1 MNIIA
6 RHIRR
11 SFALRLSLMIVAI
24 ATVVFIVAIGEL
36 FHRSRTATREAAIAQ
51 ASQVL
56 NNVTQHITA
65 QLNEV
70 EVATHNTEWQVFE
83 NL

>member
-51 ASQVL
+51 AS
-56 NNVTQHITA
+56 
-65 QLNEV
+65 
-70 EVATHNTEWQVFE
+70 
-83 NL
+83 

>member
-65 QLNEV
+65 QLN
-70 EVATHNTEWQVFE
+70 
-83 NL
+83 L